1 MNEKR
6 ISDRCQKLN
15 AYVNDLKNKEIERLN
30 TVKNN
35 TSDIVMMFEYNKD
48 YFKHFILYAIL
59 INSYIRLFKI
69 KEPHLWN

>member
-30 TVKNN
+30 VVKNN
-35 TSDIVMMFEYNKD
+35 TSDIVMMF
-48 YFKHFILYAIL
+48 
-59 INSYIRLFKI
+59 
-69 KEPHLWN
+69 

>member
-15 AYVNDLKNKEIERLN
+15 VYVNSL
-30 TVKNN
+30 
-35 TSDIVMMFEYNKD
+35 SFYN
-48 YFKHFILYAIL
+48 FSIIFCLVFFILYAIL